1 MAVGTESIF
10 IHVIISLTLLLF
22 TAKIFA
28 ELFHRIKLPI
38 VLGELLAGI
47 IIGPYALGGLPLFNG
62 EPLVILDETI
72 KHIGE
77 LAAIVILFVAG
88 LEITPREF
96 LRGGLSSFTIGALG
110 VIVPFFVGYF
120 VFSLYGLEAL
130 ETLLIAT
137 ALTATSIAISIQV
150 LSSLG
155 KMQTKEARLILGA
168 AIVDDILAIA
178 VLSVVLTMVQT
189 GNTTPDI
196 MEITFL
202 ILKILGLFIAISIQV
217 LSSLGKM
224 QTKEARLILGAA
236 IVDDI
241 LAIAVL
247 SVVLTMVQTGN
258 TTPDIMEI
266 TFLILKI
273 LGLFVAILVGA
284 ILIVPRILHREKLW
298 KSQGSIE
305 GITTAIFFGGAGI
318 AALVG
323 LSPIVGAF
331 AIGMAVASTR
341 LIKQVEEYVHKLQII
356 FAPLFFA
363 IIGAQ
368 VDLRGINLDVLLI
381 AGILIFI
388 AIVTKM
394 LGCGLPSLIFLKDKS
409 KAMRV
414 GIGMVSRGEVGLIVA
429 GVGATSGV
437 ISGDV
442 YTAII
447 VMVAVTTI
455 ITPIWLKKAYSK
467 ELV

>member
-1 MAVGTESIF
+1 MAIGTESIF
-10 IHVIISLTLLLF
+10 IHVIISLALLLF

-28 ELFHRIKLPI
+28 ELFHRVKLPI

-47 IIGPYALGGLPLFNG
+47 VIGPYALGGLPLFNG

-72 KHIGE
+72 KNIGE

-96 LRGGLSSFTIGALG
+96 LRGGASSFTIGALG

-202 ILKILGLFIAISIQV
+202 ILKILGLF
-217 LSSLGKM
+217 
-224 QTKEARLILGAA
+224 
-236 IVDDI
+236 
-241 LAIAVL
+241 
-247 SVVLTMVQTGN
+247 
-258 TTPDIMEI
+258 
-266 TFLILKI
+266 
-273 LGLFVAILVGA
+273 VALLVGS

-381 AGILIFI
+381 AGILVFI
-388 AIVTKM
+388 AIVTKL
-394 LGCGLPSLIFLKDKS
+394 LGCGLPSIIFLKDKS
-409 KAMRV
+409 KAMKV
-414 GIGMVSRGEVGLIVA
+414 GIGMISRGEVGLIVA
-429 GVGATSGV
+429 GIGATSGV
-437 ISGDV
+437 LSGDV